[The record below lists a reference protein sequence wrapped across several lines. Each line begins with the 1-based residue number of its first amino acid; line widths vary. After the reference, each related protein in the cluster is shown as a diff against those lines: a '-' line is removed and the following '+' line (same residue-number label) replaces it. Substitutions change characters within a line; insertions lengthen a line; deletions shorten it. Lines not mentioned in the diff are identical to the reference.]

1 MRSLAAA
8 AGRTATR
15 GDGVV
20 QASCSV
26 TLGGSSFGPTPAL
39 TPTSFRV
46 SPRLLAEKRRC
57 GWLGKERK
65 PATAPVWARGWVSI
79 FECPKSYITAESL
92 TWIEEFQVRKLFGFG
107 DVMSLP
113 ARAVDAFCTLERES
127 IAERMNA
134 DQ

>member
-1 MRSLAAA
+1 MCRS
-8 AGRTATR
+8 R
-15 GDGVV
+15 G
-20 QASCSV
+20 
-26 TLGGSSFGPTPAL
+26 
-39 TPTSFRV
+39 
-46 SPRLLAEKRRC
+46 LAEKRRC
-57 GWLGKERK
+57 GWLGKRAE
-65 PATAPVWARGWVSI
+65 PATAPVWARNGVAV

-113 ARAVDAFCTLERES
+113 ARAVDAFGTLERES